1 MVAGVETEPTNTGTT
16 SRLQASLIVGGAA
29 GAVAAAGHVTTEAP
43 GAGGVNAPLYV
54 TV

>member
-1 MVAGVETEPTNTGTT
+1 MVAGVEVDPTRTGTT

-29 GAVAAAGHVTTEAP
+29 GAVASAGHVTIEEPA
-43 GAGGVNAPLYV
+43 GGGVNAPLYV